1 MVDLGTDVTFNCITT
16 GEPPSGLTFEWLSP
30 TSDDPNMQ
38 ITGRLTST
46 LRISDVGVGADGM
59 YECRVGF
66 QGTQLTTASGSL
78 CTIGEW
84 A

>member
-30 TSDDPNMQ
+30 TSDDPDTQ
-38 ITGRLTST
+38 ITGLNTSN
-46 LRISDVGVGADGM
+46 LSISDVGVGAAGT

-66 QGTQLTTASGSL
+66 QGIQLTTASGTL
-78 CTIGEW
+78 RTIGER